1 MNLGFKVIS
10 LATGALAGL
19 VARQVVSVIWE
30 KGLGQETPTG
40 NDIEDMNLPLMRV
53 AAFTAVTAGVT
64 SLVNEAMQRKTA
76 EWYGLRDKLE
86 IQAEQAKSATKKK

>member
-1 MNLGFKVIS
+1 MNLGYKVVS

-19 VARQVVSVIWE
+19 LARQIVSVIWE
-30 KGLGQETPTG
+30 KGLGQETPSG
-40 NDIEDMNLPLMRV
+40 NDIEDMDLPLLRV

-86 IQAEQAKSATKKK
+86 MQAEKAKANEKK